1 MSIIEE
7 TNKIIDVAKQK
18 SMSSESRMK
27 TNEDWDGD
35 MNKAIEEGLKVY
47 LRAYLDVCKKHNAAV
62 YAPHFEQNASMQAGI
77 SLKNNILYPI
87 IKKLCKTYPTYKSAK
102 EMPIA
107 IKRDAIEQIG
117 DYLTADAATTKLLD
131 DCRNCFVEPDM
142 SNIIDS
148 FIKNTGSFIKL

>member
-35 MNKAIEEGLKVY
+35 MNKAIEEGCKAY
-47 LRAYLDVCKKHNAAV
+47 LRAYLEVCKKHNAAV
-62 YAPHFEQNASMQAGI
+62 YAPHFEQNAAMQAGI
-77 SLKNNILYPI
+77 GLKDSFILPI
-87 IKKLCKTYPTYKSAK
+87 LRRLCKSYPTYKSAK
-102 EMPIA
+102 EMPSA
-107 IKRDAIEQIG
+107 IKRDAIEQIS
-117 DYLTADAATTKLLD
+117 DYLNVDSATTKLLD
-131 DCRNCFVEPDM
+131 DCDNCFAEPAM

-148 FIKNTGSFIKL
+148 CIKNSGSFIKL